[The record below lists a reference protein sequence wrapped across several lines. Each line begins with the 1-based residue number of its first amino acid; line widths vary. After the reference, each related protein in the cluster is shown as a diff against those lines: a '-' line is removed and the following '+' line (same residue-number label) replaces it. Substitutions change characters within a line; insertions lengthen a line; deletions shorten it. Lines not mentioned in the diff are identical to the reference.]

1 MPDTSFDV
9 IIIGEGQTD
18 FLPSP
23 LVGEGGRRRRTGEG
37 MRQKVPKQ
45 QRAFART
52 LRAKATDAEI
62 ALWRLLRSRR
72 LATLKF
78 RRQVPIGA
86 WIVDFVSFEQRLV
99 VEADGSQHAESDHDK
114 QRDQDLS
121 ERGFCVLRFW
131 NSDVLMRSQA
141 VIERIADFVVRSP
154 SPGELR
160 SPPSPT
166 GGEGSSRAPVGSH
179 PPSPTGG
186 EGSNRTSE

>member
-37 MRQKVPKQ
+37 MRQRVPKQ

-78 RRQVPIGA
+78 RRP
-86 WIVDFVSFEQRLV
+86 
-99 VEADGSQHAESDHDK
+99 GSSWT
-114 QRDQDLS
+114 LGC
-121 ERGFCVLRFW
+121 GFCF
-131 NSDVLMRSQA
+131 
-141 VIERIADFVVRSP
+141 F
-154 SPGELR
+154 
-160 SPPSPT
+160 
-166 GGEGSSRAPVGSH
+166 RAAFGRR
-179 PPSPTGG
+179 G
-186 EGSNRTSE
+186 

>member
-1 MPDTSFDV
+1 MLRRDPPHPACFARHPLPQGEREVAERANNDADTSFDV

-52 LRAKATDAEI
+52 LRANATDAEI

-86 WIVDFVSFEQRLV
+86 WIVDFVV
-99 VEADGSQHAESDHDK
+99 
-114 QRDQDLS
+114 
-121 ERGFCVLRFW
+121 W
-131 NSDVLMRSQA
+131 
-141 VIERIADFVVRSP
+141 SP

-160 SPPSPT
+160 APPSAT
-166 GGEGSSRAPVGSH
+166 RGEGSS
-179 PPSPTGG
+179 G
-186 EGSNRTSE
+186 E

>member
-23 LVGEGGRRRRTGEG
+23 LVGEGGRRRRFGSG

-78 RRQVPIGA
+78 RRQVPVGA
-86 WIVDFVSFEQRLV
+86 W
-99 VEADGSQHAESDHDK
+99 
-114 QRDQDLS
+114 
-121 ERGFCVLRFW
+121 
-131 NSDVLMRSQA
+131 
-141 VIERIADFVVRSP
+141 IADFVVRSP